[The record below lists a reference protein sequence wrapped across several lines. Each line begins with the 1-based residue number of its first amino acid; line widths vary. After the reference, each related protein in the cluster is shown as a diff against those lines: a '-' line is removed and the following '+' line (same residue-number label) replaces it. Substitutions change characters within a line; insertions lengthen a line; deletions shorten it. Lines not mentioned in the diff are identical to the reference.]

1 MIFLLS
7 CIDENEKPASAIE
20 NGNNEN
26 EMLTGF
32 PFSTRK

>member
-7 CIDENEKPASAIE
+7 CIDDNEKPASAIE

-26 EMLTGF
+26 ENVDWV
-32 PFSTRK
+32 PFQH